1 MAIYGLS
8 RSGNTFMK
16 LADYRLGIPEAQ
28 ELEDGY
34 AVLQH
39 GTQYTLLL
47 VNDSDRRCDVKV
59 TIDGN
64 SVGIW
69 RVNAQEEIHIERP
82 AEDTGRFTFLK
93 HGTAEGDA
101 ADLVKSEELG
111 LISAEFRPERR
122 MAPSLNA
129 APLGDYDAGGTGL
142 SGKSEQRF
150 DNVRALDFDPHEVT
164 TIHIRLVS
172 RRIEVRPLVPRSTPV
187 PPPVA

>member
-47 VNDSDRRCDVKV
+47 ANDSDRRCDVKV
-59 TIDGN
+59 TIDGHP
-64 SVGIW
+64 VGTW
-69 RVNAQEEIHIERP
+69 RVDAHEEVRIERP
-82 AEDTGRFTFLK
+82 VEDTGRFTYLK
-93 HGTAEGDA
+93 HGTSEGDA
-101 ADLVKSEELG
+101 ANLVKGEELG

-122 MAPSLNA
+122 KAPSLNA
-129 APLGDYDAGGTGL
+129 APLGDYQAGGTGL

-164 TIHIRLVS
+164 TIYIRLAS
-172 RRIEVRPLVPRSTPV
+172 RRIEVRPLVPRSTPI